1 MKLAKRIA
9 EIEPSITLA
18 ISVRAKKMKAEGIRV
33 IDFGAGE
40 PDFDSPACVKQ
51 AAIQAINSGFTKYT
65 PVSGISELKAA
76 ICDKLKKD
84 NGLDYSP
91 DQIVVSCGAK
101 HSLFSIIQVLC
112 EEGDEVIIPSPYWVS
127 YPAMVKLA
135 GAQPVIVKAE
145 MGNNFKLN
153 EEDLSSSITAR
164 TKAVILNSPVNP
176 TGSVYQKNELAKIAD
191 IALTRNIFIISDEIY
206 EKIVYD
212 DSRHL
217 SIASLNKKTYQ
228 STIVVNGVSKSYS
241 MTGWRIGYMA
251 GPRRIA
257 EAITVFQGH
266 STSNPASI
274 SQKAALAALR
284 NGGPFIK
291 DMQKEFEKRRN
302 YILGGFQKID
312 KLSFSRP
319 QGAFYLF
326 CNISELGMDSINF
339 SSHLLA
345 QQKVAVTPGIAF
357 GDDHYVRIS
366 FATSMDDIK
375 EGVDRI
381 GRFIKENF

>member
-18 ISVRAKKMKAEGIRV
+18 ITARAKKMKAEGTRV
-33 IDFGAGE
+33 IDFAAGE

-101 HSLFSIIQVLC
+101 HTLFNIIQVLC
-112 EEGDEVIIPSPYWVS
+112 QEGDEVIIPSPYWVS

-135 GAQPVIVKAE
+135 GAQPVIAKAE
-145 MGNNFKLN
+145 ASNNFKLN
-153 EEDLSSSITAR
+153 ESGLSSSITAR

-191 IALTRNIFIISDEIY
+191 IALRRNIFIISDEIY

-212 DSRHL
+212 NSRHV

-228 STIVVNGVSKSYS
+228 STIVVNGVSKAYS

-257 EAITVFQGH
+257 EAITALQGH

-284 NGGPFIK
+284 NGGQFVK

-302 YILGGFQKID
+302 YILGGLGKID
-312 KLSFSRP
+312 KLSFCRP

-326 CNISELGMDSINF
+326 CNISELGMGSIDF
-339 SSHLLA
+339 STQLLA